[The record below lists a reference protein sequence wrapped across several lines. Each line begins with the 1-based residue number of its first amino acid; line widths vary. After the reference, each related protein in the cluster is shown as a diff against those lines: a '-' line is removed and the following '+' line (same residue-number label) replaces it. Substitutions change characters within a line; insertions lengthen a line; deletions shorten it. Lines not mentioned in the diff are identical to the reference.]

1 MVFFTIYLKLVNVW
15 VRNNRGSNRSLTYA
29 LSFPHSILLSLVLS
43 EKFLYIRPRNAIA
56 SIHVSTEIHRIYR
69 ISAGVGEERMQLTTL
84 ELKGFKSFGDK
95 VTIHFDRGI
104 TGIVGPNGCGKSN
117 VVDAIRWVLG
127 EQKTRM
133 LRSDKMENIIFNG
146 TKKRKP
152 TQLAEVSLTFDN
164 TRNLLPTE
172 YTQVTVTRRYF
183 RSGDSEYQLNGVTC
197 RLKDIVNL
205 FMDTGIASNSYAI
218 IELKMVDDLLN
229 DKDNSRRHLFEE
241 AAGISKFRVRKKETL
256 RKLDATD
263 ADLDRVDDLLFEIE
277 KNLRSLEKQARQ
289 AERYYKTQEVYK
301 GLSVRLS
308 KATVQSQREALDR
321 INVQLAQETDRKVSL
336 TRQLAEQEA
345 ALEQRKTGLIK
356 QEKLLSSRQ
365 KTLNE
370 HVERVRTYESDKQV
384 KNERLRLLQEQ
395 NQRLTDQLQQ
405 DRASIDQTTT
415 RLDELRSQNTQVAEQ
430 LEASR
435 GRVATLEKEYQTYQE
450 RTQVLKGEATVANQT
465 FRQQQD
471 EVYQLRKDLEV
482 KQMQRNVSRQ
492 EMEKSAAD
500 SEARSADLSKFD
512 AQAASL
518 ATQLEERQETL
529 RATEQEQELWQQQV
543 DQLTQE
549 AEATKEA
556 LVQLNRAQDA
566 TQNEY
571 NLTKSLVDNLEGF
584 PEAIKFLKKNVD
596 WAKNAPLLSDVVT
609 CPEEYRVSIENFLSP
624 YMNYY
629 VVQTAGEAWQAI
641 RLLSDASKGKAH
653 FFVLDR
659 FADFTPAPI
668 EQLDH
673 SVAAVAVAEYD
684 RTYAKLIEFLLNDT
698 YITGPQFAL
707 PADSQHTFI
716 TQDGRVIQR
725 PSSLSGGSVGLFEGK
740 RIGRAKNLE
749 NLKYTLKERQSAIEA
764 HQERLREQQQQLQTL
779 KQNALSDTIF
789 ELQREI
795 NRINQEYVTYRSR
808 QEQLAEVL
816 NSSHLKRE
824 DTLSLMQ
831 ELEEACADLAPR
843 VAAGEQDLA
852 DYEARTHE
860 LNADLATEND
870 LFSEKSAAYNQAKIS
885 FFQLENQQAS
895 VEQEIDYKEE
905 AYQTAVQRIGKN
917 QEELV
922 EAERAITTLLE
933 SNEVGEDEL
942 LSLYEEKET
951 LEAGVN
957 EAEKDY
963 YQARGDIEQVEKTIR
978 EIQRQREQCD
988 TLIMAAQTQLNET
1001 KLALSSVK
1009 ERLSVEFEVNL
1020 DDLLKEATDE
1030 EEDVDL
1036 DELRAQLEKVR
1047 DKLQRMGPI
1056 NPMAMEAYDEI
1067 KERHDFIAREK
1078 DDLVNAKEALL
1089 VTIDEIDTVA
1099 KETFMEAFERIKE
1112 NFVKVFRSLF
1122 TDEDKCDLR
1131 LAEPDNPLESAIE
1144 IIAQPKGKRPLTIN
1158 QLSGGEK
1165 TLTATSLLFAIYLL
1179 KPAPFCIFDEVDAPL
1194 DDANIDKFNNIIRDF
1209 SGDSQ
1214 FIIVTHNKRT
1224 MASTDIIYGV
1234 TMIEQGVSRVVP
1246 VDLRELEV

>member
-1 MVFFTIYLKLVNVW
+1 
-15 VRNNRGSNRSLTYA
+15 
-29 LSFPHSILLSLVLS
+29 
-43 EKFLYIRPRNAIA
+43 
-56 SIHVSTEIHRIYR
+56 
-69 ISAGVGEERMQLTTL
+69 MQLTTL

-117 VVDAIRWVLG
+117 VIDAIRWVLG

-172 YTQVTVTRRYF
+172 YTQVTITRRYF

-256 RKLDATD
+256 RKLEDTD

-277 KNLRSLEKQARQ
+277 KNLKSLEKQARQ
-289 AERYYKTQEVYK
+289 AEKYYQTKATYK
-301 GLSVRLS
+301 DLSVRLA
-308 KATVQSQREALDR
+308 KATVQSQRETLDR
-321 INVQLAQETDRKVSL
+321 IHGQLDQENDRKTSL
-336 TRQLAEQEA
+336 TRQGAEQEA
-345 ALEQRKTGLIK
+345 ALVQRKTGLVK
-356 QEKLLSSRQ
+356 QEKLLASRQ

-370 HVERVRTYESDKQV
+370 HVEKVRTYESNKQV

-395 NQRLTDQLQQ
+395 NQRLTDQLRQ
-405 DRASIDQTTT
+405 DRTAIDQTIN
-415 RLDELRSQNTQVAEQ
+415 RLDELRSQKAGVGER

-435 GRVATLEKEYQTYQE
+435 ERVATLEEKYRAYQE
-450 RTQVLKGEATVANQT
+450 RTQALKEEATVANQT
-465 FRQQQD
+465 FRKQQD
-471 EVYQLRKDLEV
+471 AVYQLRKELEV
-482 KQMQRNVSRQ
+482 KQMQLNGSRQ
-492 EMEKSAAD
+492 ELEKSAAD
-500 SEARSADLSKFD
+500 SDARHADLSKFD

-518 ATQLEERQETL
+518 ATQLEEKQETL
-529 RATEQEQELWQQQV
+529 RTTEQEQELWQQQV
-543 DQLTQE
+543 EQLTQE
-549 AEATKEA
+549 IEVTKAE

-584 PEAIKFLKKNVD
+584 PEAIKFLKKNVA
-596 WAKNAPLLSDVVT
+596 WAKNAPLLSDIVT
-609 CPEEYRVSIENFLSP
+609 CSEEYRVSIENYLSP

-629 VVQTAGEAWQAI
+629 VVDTVAEAWEAI
-641 RLLSDASKGKAH
+641 RLLSDVAKGKAN
-653 FFVLDR
+653 FFVLDQ
-659 FADFTPAPI
+659 FADFTPTSLESIDEA
-668 EQLDH
+668 
-673 SVAAVAVAEYD
+673 VAAVAIAEYD
-684 RTYAKLIEFLLNDT
+684 RKYAKLIEYLLDDT
-698 YITGPQFAL
+698 YVIHQPFTL
-707 PADSQHTFI
+707 PEPNGRTFV
-716 TQDGRVIQR
+716 TKDGRVIRR
-725 PSSLSGGSVGLFEGK
+725 PRSLSGGSVGLFEGK

-749 NLKYTLKERQSAIEA
+749 QLKETLQARQHEIQA
-764 HQERLREQQQQLQTL
+764 HEERLREQQQQLQTL
-779 KQNALSDTIF
+779 KQNARSDTIF
-789 ELQREI
+789 EIQREI
-795 NRINQEYVTYRSR
+795 NRLNQEHVTYRSR
-808 QEQLAEVL
+808 KEQLAEVL
-816 NSSHLKRE
+816 DSNHLKRE

-831 ELEEACADLAPR
+831 DLEDACAELAPR
-843 VAAGEQDLA
+843 VTAGEQNLEE
-852 DYEARTHE
+852 YEANLHE
-860 LNADLATEND
+860 INAELATENE
-870 LFSEKSAAYNQAKIS
+870 LLSEKSAAYNQEKIS
-885 FFQLENQQAS
+885 FFQQENQLAS
-895 VEQEIDYKEE
+895 MEQEIDYKEE
-905 AYQTAVQRIGKN
+905 TYQTTVQRIAKN
-917 QEELV
+917 QEELSD
-922 EAERAITTLLE
+922 AERAITTLRE

-942 LSLYEEKET
+942 LELYEEKES

-963 YQARGDIEQVEKTIR
+963 YRVRGDIEESEKAIR

-988 TLIMAAQTQLNET
+988 TLIMAAQTELNNT
-1001 KLALSSVK
+1001 KLELSSVK
-1009 ERLSVEFEVNL
+1009 ERLSVEFDVNL
-1020 DDLLKEATDE
+1020 DDLLREASDE
-1030 EEDVDL
+1030 EELIDL
-1036 DELRAQLEKVR
+1036 DDRRAQLEKVR

-1078 DDLVNAKEALL
+1078 DDLVTAKESLL
-1089 VTIDEIDTVA
+1089 VTIGEIDTVA
-1099 KETFMEAFERIKE
+1099 KETFLDAFGQIKE
-1112 NFVKVFRSLF
+1112 NFIKVFRSLF
-1122 TDEDKCDLR
+1122 TEEDKCDLR
-1131 LAEPDNPLESAIE
+1131 LADPDNPLESAID

-1165 TLTATSLLFAIYLL
+1165 TLTATSLLFSIYLL

-1194 DDANIDKFNNIIRDF
+1194 DDANIDKFNNIIREF
-1209 SGDSQ
+1209 SGESQ